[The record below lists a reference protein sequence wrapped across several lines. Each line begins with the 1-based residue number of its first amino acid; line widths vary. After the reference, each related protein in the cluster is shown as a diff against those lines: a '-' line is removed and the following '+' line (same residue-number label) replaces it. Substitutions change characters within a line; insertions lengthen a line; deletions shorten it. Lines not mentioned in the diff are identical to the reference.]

1 MAPAVSTEI
10 LQSDPQL
17 VWHGEAVTMKD
28 VLGALNEVRS
38 KFARSEAGDHE
49 HMHPRNC
56 VMTLI
61 AVTAD
66 EHEERRAHDTS
77 RVIGAAH
84 PAQAIVVREDPTQRR
99 RHVDAW
105 ITTDVR
111 RPETTCASECEI
123 VVLHVPGA
131 AADHIAALVDPL
143 LVSGVP
149 TYLWWVGSPP
159 FGRHELIEALRVCDA
174 MVFDSSRFAEPYR
187 AFQGLSRLLTIAHAK
202 LGLGDMQWSRLRPWR
217 ETIAQFF
224 TPDDRRA
231 FLGGIA
237 EVGIDYAGE
246 GRGNRIAA
254 ALLTGWMSS
263 ALGWKLRRASAAPG
277 GVVAALYSSGPH
289 SIEVHFRS
297 VPRERLHAGEVSAVR
312 VAGAARGTTFR
323 LSVERDPQRD
333 PQVGLGYQPLHRS
346 DGHDEAA
353 LELAKRRAQQ
363 HRDVLHENRESLHH
377 TATGGAPGESPKHP
391 LVFTHERRRPDTSRV
406 LLTMI
411 GIGDGEPLRHVQ
423 QIEDEDD
430 ASLLLDL
437 LAGGTHDRVFN
448 RSLHATFDL
457 MRKL

>member
-1 MAPAVSTEI
+1 MSSEI
-10 LQSDPQL
+10 LRSDPEL
-17 VWHGEAVTMKD
+17 VWHGEGVSMREVIVALED
-28 VLGALNEVRS
+28 VRE

-49 HMHPRNC
+49 HAHPRNC

-61 AVTAD
+61 AVSAD

-77 RVIGAAH
+77 RIIGAAH
-84 PAQAIVVREDPTQRR
+84 PAQAIVIREDPTQRR
-99 RHVDAW
+99 RRVDAW

-111 RPETTCASECEI
+111 RPATACASECEI
-123 VVLHVPGA
+123 LVLHVPGA

-174 MVFDSSRFAEPYR
+174 MVFDSSRFEEPYR

-202 LGLGDMQWSRLRPWR
+202 LGLGDMQWARLRPWR

-231 FLGGIA
+231 FLGGIT
-237 EVGIDYAGE
+237 EVGVDYAGE

-254 ALLTGWMSS
+254 ALITGWMAS
-263 ALGWKLRRASAAPG
+263 ALGWRLRRASAAPG
-277 GVVAALYSSGPH
+277 GVVAALYTSAAR
-289 SIEVHFRS
+289 SIEVNFRS
-297 VPRERLHAGEVSAVR
+297 VPRERLRAGELSAVR
-312 VAGAARGTTFR
+312 IAGSGSGTTFR
-323 LSVERDPQRD
+323 LSVERNPERD
-333 PQVGLGYQPLHRS
+333 PQVGLGYQPVHRP
-346 DGHDEAA
+346 DGHDDAA
-353 LELAKRRAQQ
+353 LEIAKRRAEQ
-363 HRDVLHENRESLHH
+363 HRDVLHENRDSLHH
-377 TATGGAPGESPKHP
+377 TATGSAPGESRPRHP

-406 LLTMI
+406 MLTMI
-411 GIGDGEPLRHVQ
+411 SIGDGEPLRHVQ

-430 ASLLLDL
+430 ATLLLDIL
-437 LAGGTHDRVFN
+437 SGGTHDRVFN
-448 RSLHATFDL
+448 RSLQATFDL